1 MTLTLAQP
9 ASETRAVW
17 RSDALVLVHSC
28 IQLSSWR
35 PQALVVSCALDS
47 KHFPGKLSS
56 SKAMLMLMKNDFNTC
71 FSQGVPMVEE
81 RQDSFNV
88 WTQVITLGEAP
99 AVCAECNGVAVLTG
113 SSPLPQDKSL
123 SSAGGRERPSCPTQ
137 RRSPL
142 PCASLCLVCYSVW
155 KSGKTGGVVKISP
168 NSWFLGPVTENCQPP
183 LPTAPGL
190 AGCWVQI
197 L

>member
-99 AVCAECNGVAVLTG
+99 AV
-113 SSPLPQDKSL
+113 
-123 SSAGGRERPSCPTQ
+123 
-137 RRSPL
+137 
-142 PCASLCLVCYSVW
+142 
-155 KSGKTGGVVKISP
+155 
-168 NSWFLGPVTENCQPP
+168 
-183 LPTAPGL
+183 
-190 AGCWVQI
+190 
-197 L
+197 